1 MRRLRSTL
9 PMLACALLA
18 LSPAG
23 QAAAQAPPLSTGRTV
38 PSDAVGMKQSFAP
51 IVRRAAPAVVNVH
64 AQRRTR
70 QQVDPFWEMF
80 GGGVPRERIAQSLGS
95 GVIVGENG
103 VIVTNHHVI
112 EGGEEIRV
120 ALADRREF
128 PAKVLLADPRADL
141 AILKIDV
148 GNERLPVLPLSA
160 RDDAEVGDLVL
171 AIGDPFG
178 VGQTVTNGIVSA
190 LARTEVGI
198 TDYSFFIQTDAPI
211 NPGNSGGP
219 LVDMDGEIIG
229 INTAIF
235 SRSGGSA
242 GVGFAIPAAMV
253 RRVVESALAGGAVV
267 ARPWLGAR
275 AQTVDA
281 EVAASLGLPR
291 PQGVLIS
298 TVYRAGAADRAGLQ
312 QGDVVLSLD
321 GQPVN
326 DPSGLNYLVATHR
339 PGETMRLVVRS
350 QGRDRTVNVQAQTPP
365 SDPPKDERILTGSQP
380 LSGATVVN
388 LSPAVA
394 EQLGAD
400 PFITGVLLTEVNG
413 IAARTGFRRGDLV
426 RAINGRDIANTRD
439 LVAATAQPLGSWRV
453 VIERDGRR
461 IVADL

>member
-1 MRRLRSTL
+1 MPGLRSIIAVF
-9 PMLACALLA
+9 ACAALL
-18 LSPAG
+18 LPSG

-38 PSDAVGMKQSFAP
+38 PSDVGTMKQSFAP
-51 IVRRAAPAVVNVH
+51 IVRRSAPAVVNVH

-80 GGGVPRERIAQSLGS
+80 GGGVPRDRVAQSLGS

-103 VIVTNHHVI
+103 VIVTNNHVI

-253 RRVVESALAGGAVV
+253 RRVVESALGGGTVV

-281 EVAASLGLPR
+281 EVAASLGLSR

-326 DPSGLNYLVATHR
+326 DPSGLNYLVATRR

-365 SDPPKDERILTGSQP
+365 SDPPKDERILTGAQP

-400 PFITGVLLTEVNG
+400 PFVTGVLLTEVNG